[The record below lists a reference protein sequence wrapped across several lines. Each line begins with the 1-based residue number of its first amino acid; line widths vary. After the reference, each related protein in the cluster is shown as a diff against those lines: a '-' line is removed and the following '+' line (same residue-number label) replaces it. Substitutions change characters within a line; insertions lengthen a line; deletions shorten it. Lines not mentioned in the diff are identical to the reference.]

1 MPVST
6 TREPGV
12 VLPTMSAGEEVVNDY
27 RFLELTLRAHP
38 ASFLRADL
46 ARLEIIRNE
55 ELRARSSGARV
66 RISGLVTIR
75 QRPGTA
81 QGVIFMT
88 IEDETSV
95 ANIIVWPHTFER
107 FRPIILGARYIAV
120 SGELQQ
126 ESGVLHVVAARLDD
140 LTPLLARLTA
150 DVPPIEALARADA
163 VKHPHPREHR
173 QSCARPPQST
183 APRRA
188 GGAPGAVGERSRRAG
203 TRLGPRAFA
212 PRRQQGGRSVGR
224 KSASGTTARR
234 RRVRH

>member
-1 MPVST
+1 
-6 TREPGV
+6 
-12 VLPTMSAGEEVVNDY
+12 MSAGEEVVNDY

-46 ARLEIIRNE
+46 ARLGIIRNE

-140 LTPLLARLTA
+140 LTPLLARLTT

-163 VKHPHPREHR
+163 VKHPHPESIDSR
-173 QSCARPPQST
+173 ARGRRNPSRLAAPAAPPELSASDLDVPARGSAH
-183 APRRA
+183 AP
-188 GGAPGAVGERSRRAG
+188 SRRGGSKVAD
-203 TRLGPRAFA
+203 
-212 PRRQQGGRSVGR
+212 RQG
-224 KSASGTTARR
+224 
-234 RRVRH
+234 